1 MKNLLLILI
10 VCFLS
15 ACASTKKDFVFNGS
29 TVESTKQGISKISK
43 RLKANEQVEFLMAL
57 MAIQFS
63 DVSSV
68 TEILGDPTMTN
79 EVNYFI
85 IGKKIDGLNYYG
97 VLELAKS
104 LQTKVSIS
112 AQ

>member
-1 MKNLLLILI
+1 MKNLLVVVIILI
-10 VCFLS
+10 LS
-15 ACASTKKDFVFNGS
+15 ACASTKKDFVFDGS
-29 TVESTKQGISKISK
+29 TIESTKQGISKVSK
-43 RLKANEQVEFLMAL
+43 RLKPMQQIEFMMAL

-68 TEILGDPTMTN
+68 NEIIGDPTMTN
-79 EVNYFI
+79 EMNYYI

-97 VLELAKS
+97 VLDLAKS
-104 LQTKVSIS
+104 SQTKVSLA